1 MGQLTNETLLEKL
14 NAFTR
19 RAHSL
24 DEVYLFDLILCDNEI
39 DRDGDCF
46 SKEALLALQER
57 FVGVTGI
64 FDHNPYCKNQNAR
77 IFHTEL
83 VEDPSRKTA
92 AGKPYLFLKANAYM
106 IRTETNR
113 DLIREI
119 EGGIKKE
126 VSISCAVQKQICS
139 ICGANRLQKNCGHI
153 KGRSYGGALCYRVLD
168 GITDAYEWSFVAVPA
183 QKNAGVTKTMGG
195 NLPDAEQQQLYHALE
210 QANASLDVL
219 TEELRREVVKLCY
232 KEGDGICAR
241 MLAES
246 TLHMDADA
254 LLSLKKSLELTEPAA
269 QKYPSRNAA
278 APKADSSEAAMRS
291 FSMHRKR
298 GDTHK

>member
-1 MGQLTNETLLEKL
+1 MGHMTDEALLEKL

-46 SKEALLALQER
+46 SKEALLSLQER

-64 FDHNPYCKNQNAR
+64 FDHNPRCGNQNAR

-83 VEDPSRKTA
+83 MEDNTRKTA
-92 AGKPYLFLKANAYM
+92 YGQPYLYLKANAYM
-106 IRTETNR
+106 IRTESNQ

-126 VSISCAVQKQICS
+126 VSISCAASQQICS

-195 NLPDAEQQQLYHALE
+195 KLLDAERQQLYDALE

-219 TEELRREVVKLCY
+219 TEALRREVVKLCY
-232 KEGDGICAR
+232 KEGDSICAR

-246 TLHMDADA
+246 TIHMDADA
-254 LLSLKKSLELTEPAA
+254 LLSLKKSLELLKPAA
-269 QKYPSRNAA
+269 QP
-278 APKADSSEAAMRS
+278 PIDHKASSHADPASKGIRA
-291 FSMHRKR
+291 FSMQGKR
-298 GDTHK
+298 GEAHR